1 MFTRT
6 PIDQIGFA
14 NRPHGRLRLFLLLPL
29 AQPHPRPSAVLID
42 ELDAGDLKR
51 VLYHLKCCPAR
62 FVASSLYLANRY
74 YAHTCLLGQI
84 RLTPIE

>member
-1 MFTRT
+1 MRHPPTLLVPGFRGRTLGLCRFSLMNSTRGPSMFTRT

-42 ELDAGDLKR
+42 ELDAG
-51 VLYHLKCCPAR
+51 R
-62 FVASSLYLANRY
+62 FESTAD
-74 YAHTCLLGQI
+74 C
-84 RLTPIE
+84 